1 MADPK
6 KPTDANG
13 KPVVENFDNLKSQ
26 CGFRMAE
33 LINSN
38 QIYLEAPEEMQ
49 PLIIEEFEQV
59 KQKALDSDLKKG
71 LMPKDK
77 IKEAIGRSPDFWDA
91 ILMRIYFELKPKFV
105 MTADSV

>member
-1 MADPK
+1 MPDPK
-6 KPTDANG
+6 KPTDATG

-33 LINSN
+33 IINTN
-38 QIYLEAPEEMQ
+38 GLYLECDEWMK
-49 PLIIEEFEQV
+49 PLIIEEFVQV
-59 KQKALDSDLKKG
+59 KQKILESDMKKG

-91 ILMRIYFELKPKFV
+91 ILMRIFFELKPKFV
-105 MTADSV
+105 MTAQAV